1 MGKQSKKVNPCRPQ
15 IDLSKIYELFFKEQS
30 NSGIHS
36 LLQIACKHLQ
46 KLGGGILSNF
56 SSILFIIYMFMRVR
70 SEKPCLGDS
79 MKCYYYCEVKK
90 SRIPDS
96 TSNQNPDSDLTL
108 GHPLA
113 AESNIHYISLCFYRK
128 EVAVKIWWKGKSELY
143 EDAQTF
149 AVIAISCAPKV
160 AVVLPLK
167 AK

>member
-1 MGKQSKKVNPCRPQ
+1 MIETVLWGTITWSEMGKQSKKVNPCRPQ

-90 SRIPDS
+90 SLAFRIP
-96 TSNQNPDSDLTL
+96 
-108 GHPLA
+108 
-113 AESNIHYISLCFYRK
+113 R
-128 EVAVKIWWKGKSELY
+128 AVKIRILILHG
-143 EDAQTF
+143 
-149 AVIAISCAPKV
+149 AILWLQRAIYII
-160 AVVLPLK
+160 
-167 AK
+167 